1 MAIFHYTVKIVG
13 RSKGKSIISASA
25 YLNGDVMK
33 NEETGRISYYTSK
46 REVVYTS
53 LMMCENAPQ
62 EWQNVPAENIKRFQ
76 KSVRYK
82 RADNKEVVLEKFK
95 LTFQKQCLWNEVL
108 KIEKSSDAQLGRS
121 FEFSLPK
128 EWNRQEQIEYTTDY
142 IQKNF
147 VDKGMCADWSIHD
160 KGDGN
165 PHVHLLVTMRPFN
178 PDHSWGNKEV
188 KDWEFVR
195 DTDGN
200 IVVDEAHHSSANT
213 YQKVMNY
220 FTPKLWLGM
229 TATPDK
235 RDDDIEEKNIYQIFN
250 YQIAYEIRLQQAM
263 EENMLCPFHYFGI
276 TDVSLLGDKEIKSK
290 KLTEASFNQL
300 VGDERVK
307 HIIEQANYFGHSGDR
322 VKGLIFCSRIDES
335 VELSNKFNQTINPE
349 TGRFFRTIALNG
361 EATEEERQRAFER
374 LAMDENMLDTANQ
387 SNAKQIFDTEG
398 KIQPLDYIF
407 SVEILNEGVDIVEV
421 NQVIMLRP
429 TESPIVFIQ
438 QLGRGLRK
446 ANGKEYVVILDF
458 IGNYNNNFMIPVAL
472 SGDRSYNADTI
483 RKYVISGNNTIPG
496 ASTVHFDEIAKD
508 RIFASIDKIKGMK
521 SIIRESYVS
530 LKNRL
535 GRVPYLLDFYE
546 NGEVDPL
553 VIIKEYKTYQAFLEA
568 VEKELY
574 IGRLN
579 EQEKTTLEYL
589 SKTILSGA
597 RPFELEILR
606 QLMKKP
612 SISIN
617 EIREIFIRRYDYKVN
632 MQSIDNAADVLQ
644 GKFVSKDDEY
654 KRFCRIDILEE
665 DSNNIFHRMNNFT
678 TRLQNEEFKKQ
689 IDDIIEVGLKRYHD
703 KYQSSLKNESP
714 FVLYEKYSRRDVSLL
729 MNCGRDLSST
739 MYGMKRIDD
748 DVFIFVT
755 YHKEESTDEQKSY
768 VDGKPDYADAFE
780 DNMIFRWDS
789 QIGRGVDSS
798 YVSDVVNTKRKHLL
812 VKKSDAESNFYY
824 MGEFDIVDV
833 CAARKR
839 DNNGK
844 ERDITKFEMKMH
856 HPVREDL
863 LRYLQSNLQQRL
875 QNNTQELK
883 AI

>member
-1 MAIFHYTVKIVG
+1 
-13 RSKGKSIISASA
+13 
-25 YLNGDVMK
+25 
-33 NEETGRISYYTSK
+33 
-46 REVVYTS
+46 
-53 LMMCENAPQ
+53 
-62 EWQNVPAENIKRFQ
+62 
-76 KSVRYK
+76 
-82 RADNKEVVLEKFK
+82 
-95 LTFQKQCLWNEVL
+95 
-108 KIEKSSDAQLGRS
+108 
-121 FEFSLPK
+121 
-128 EWNRQEQIEYTTDY
+128 
-142 IQKNF
+142 
-147 VDKGMCADWSIHD
+147 
-160 KGDGN
+160 
-165 PHVHLLVTMRPFN
+165 
-178 PDHSWGNKEV
+178 
-188 KDWEFVR
+188 
-195 DTDGN
+195 
-200 IVVDEAHHSSANT
+200 
-213 YQKVMNY
+213 
-220 FTPKLWLGM
+220 
-229 TATPDK
+229 
-235 RDDDIEEKNIYQIFN
+235 
-250 YQIAYEIRLQQAM
+250 
-263 EENMLCPFHYFGI
+263 MLCPFHYFGI

-374 LAMDENMLDTANQ
+374 LAMDENTLDTTNKT
-387 SNAKQIFDTEG
+387 NADQIFDTEG
-398 KIQPLDYIF
+398 TEKIDKADGKMQPLDYIF

-483 RKYVISGNNTIPG
+483 RKYVISGNNMIPG

-589 SKTILSGA
+589 SKTIISGA

-644 GKFVSKDDEY
+644 GKFVCKDDEY

-665 DSNNIFHRMNNFT
+665 DNNNIFHRMNNFT

-703 KYQSSLKNESP
+703 KYQSSLKNDSP

-755 YHKEESTDEQKSY
+755 YHKEESTDEQKNY

-863 LRYLQSNLQQRL
+863 LRYLQSNLQQSI